1 MIIRKFLGKDA
12 IFITGHI
19 SAQTPAKQDSEAA
32 EQNGWT
38 TEIVGGFI

>member
-19 SAQTPAKQDSEAA
+19 SAQTPAKQDLEAA
-32 EQNGWT
+32 EQLP
-38 TEIVGGFI
+38 EQV